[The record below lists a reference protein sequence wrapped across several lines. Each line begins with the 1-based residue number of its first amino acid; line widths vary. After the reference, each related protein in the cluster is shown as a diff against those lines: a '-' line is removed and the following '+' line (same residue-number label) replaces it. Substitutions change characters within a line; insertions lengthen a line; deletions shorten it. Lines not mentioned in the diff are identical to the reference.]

1 MEEILDCE
9 ILIKN
14 GYRNN
19 VESLYCM
26 FRTLAPNLPWL
37 GSQEYR
43 AQSSRAISELG
54 MLVRFA
60 TRILSML
67 KQQRQ
72 FFRFLR
78 YLESREGLI
87 LVG

>member
-1 MEEILDCE
+1 
-9 ILIKN
+9 
-14 GYRNN
+14 
-19 VESLYCM
+19 M

-67 KQQRQ
+67 MQQRQ
-72 FFRFLR
+72 FFGLFWWDNKSLQRIVLLAYLLR
-78 YLESREGLI
+78 LI
-87 LVG
+87 GP